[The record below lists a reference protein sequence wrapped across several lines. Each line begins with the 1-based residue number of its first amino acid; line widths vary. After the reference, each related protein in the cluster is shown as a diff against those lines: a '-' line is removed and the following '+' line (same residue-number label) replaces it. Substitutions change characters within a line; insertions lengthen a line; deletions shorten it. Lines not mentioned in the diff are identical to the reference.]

1 MSRLVHFFDKKI
13 YVERANTVEHEE
25 VKKEIAKKLSKSEKK
40 FIQDIEYGI
49 AASGSCLISDISRSL
64 NEDIKLK
71 NTIERLCDNLNS
83 FDDTET
89 LYNNYIEE
97 IGDIYGKEPVVLF
110 DDSDIS
116 KVYGK
121 KFEDLDDVIDA
132 SSQDKKVTKGY
143 HVCEA
148 TILTEKE
155 NQLISVYSQIYSCKS
170 KDFKSMNDYTFKSI
184 EAAKKVLNRKFIGVF
199 DRGYDDNKIID
210 YMDDNYF
217 VIRMNDRRV
226 FLFKGK
232 KKNVYEEA
240 KKRKGKIRMTLWF
253 DDNEEYEVY
262 ISHTKVTLPHNG
274 KDYELVFC
282 YGLSE
287 ERPLILLTN
296 RKIHSKD
303 DVIKVVRLYFSRWRI
318 EEYFRAKKQEYKF
331 ENIRLRTLKGIN
343 NLNLFL
349 TIHLGHINKLA
360 EEINR
365 KLLSI
370 KIIEASKS
378 IRNKV
383 IIWMSQFAR
392 GIKKI
397 LSYAHTGIKEWQ
409 KIEIRDK
416 YKQLALKI

>member
-1 MSRLVHFFDKKI
+1 MNNFTT
-13 YVERANTVEHEE
+13 NTYEMKREILNFSE
-25 VKKEIAKKLSKSEKK
+25 KIAKKLSKSEKK

-121 KFEDLDDVIDA
+121 KFEDLDDVMDA

-184 EAAKKVLNRKFIGVF
+184 ETAKKVLNRKFIGVF

-217 VIRMNDRRV
+217 IIRMNDRRN

-232 KKNVYEEA
+232 KKNAYEEA
-240 KKRKGKIRMTLWF
+240 KKRKGKVRMTLWF

>member
-1 MSRLVHFFDKKI
+1 MNNFTT
-13 YVERANTVEHEE
+13 NTYEMKREILNFSE
-25 VKKEIAKKLSKSEKK
+25 KIAKNSNKSKNK
-40 FIQDIEYGI
+40 FIKDIEYGI

-64 NEDIKLK
+64 NENIKLK

-83 FDDTET
+83 FDDVET

-155 NQLISVYSQIYSCKS
+155 KQLISVYSQIYSCKS

>member
-1 MSRLVHFFDKKI
+1 MSNFTT
-13 YVERANTVEHEE
+13 NTYEMKREILNFSE
-25 VKKEIAKKLSKSEKK
+25 KIAKKLSKSEKK

-184 EAAKKVLNRKFIGVF
+184 EAAQKVLNRKFIGVF

-217 VIRMNDRRV
+217 IIRMNDRRN

-232 KKNVYEEA
+232 KKNAYEEA
-240 KKRKGKIRMTLWF
+240 KKRKGKVRMTLWF

-397 LSYAHTGIKEWQ
+397 LSYSHTGIKEWQ

>member
-1 MSRLVHFFDKKI
+1 MNNFTT
-13 YVERANTVEHEE
+13 NTYEM
-25 VKKEIAKKLSKSEKK
+25 KREILNFSEKNAKKLSKSEKK

-83 FDDTET
+83 FDDAET

-121 KFEDLDDVIDA
+121 KFEDLDDVMDA

-155 NQLISVYSQIYSCKS
+155 KQLISVYSQIYSCKS

-184 EAAKKVLNRKFIGVF
+184 ETAKKVLNRKFIGVF

-217 VIRMNDRRV
+217 IIRMNDRRN

-232 KKNVYEEA
+232 KKNAYEEA
-240 KKRKGKIRMTLWF
+240 KKRKGKVRMTLWF

>member
-1 MSRLVHFFDKKI
+1 MNNFTT
-13 YVERANTVEHEE
+13 NTYEMKREILNFSE
-25 VKKEIAKKLSKSEKK
+25 KIAKKLSKSEKK

-49 AASGSCLISDISRSL
+49 AASGSCLISDISRSI

-89 LYNNYIEE
+89 LYNNYIEK

>member
-1 MSRLVHFFDKKI
+1 MNNFTT
-13 YVERANTVEHEE
+13 NTYEMKREILNFSE
-25 VKKEIAKKLSKSEKK
+25 KIAKKLSKSEKK

-83 FDDTET
+83 FDDAET

-121 KFEDLDDVIDA
+121 KFEDLDDVMDA

-155 NQLISVYSQIYSCKS
+155 KQLISVYSQIYSCKS

-184 EAAKKVLNRKFIGVF
+184 ETAKKVLNRKFIGVF

-217 VIRMNDRRV
+217 IIRMNDRRN

-232 KKNVYEEA
+232 KKNAYEEA
-240 KKRKGKIRMTLWF
+240 KKRKGKVRMTLWF

-303 DVIKVVRLYFSRWRI
+303 DLIKVVRLYFSRWRI

>member
-1 MSRLVHFFDKKI
+1 MNNFTT
-13 YVERANTVEHEE
+13 NTYEMKREILNFSE
-25 VKKEIAKKLSKSEKK
+25 KIAKKLSKSEKK

-121 KFEDLDDVIDA
+121 KFEDLDDVMDA

-155 NQLISVYSQIYSCKS
+155 KQLISVYSQIYSCKS

-184 EAAKKVLNRKFIGVF
+184 ETAKKVLNRKFIGVF

-217 VIRMNDRRV
+217 VIRMNDRRN

-232 KKNVYEEA
+232 KKNAYEEA

-303 DVIKVVRLYFSRWRI
+303 NVIKVVRLYFSRWRI

-416 YKQLALKI
+416 YK

>member
-1 MSRLVHFFDKKI
+1 MNNFTT
-13 YVERANTVEHEE
+13 NTYEMKREILNFSE
-25 VKKEIAKKLSKSEKK
+25 KIAKKLSKSEKK

-148 TILTEKE
+148 TRLTEKE
-155 NQLISVYSQIYSCKS
+155 KQLISVYSQIYSCKS

>member
-1 MSRLVHFFDKKI
+1 MNNFTT
-13 YVERANTVEHEE
+13 NTYEMKREILNFSE
-25 VKKEIAKKLSKSEKK
+25 KIAKKLSKSEKK

-121 KFEDLDDVIDA
+121 KFEDLDDVMDA

-155 NQLISVYSQIYSCKS
+155 KQLISVYSQIYSCKS

-184 EAAKKVLNRKFIGVF
+184 ETAKKVLNRKFIGVF

-217 VIRMNDRRV
+217 IIRMNDRRN

-232 KKNVYEEA
+232 KKNAYEEA
-240 KKRKGKIRMTLWF
+240 KKRKGKVRMTLWF

-349 TIHLGHINKLA
+349 TINLGHINKLA

>member
-1 MSRLVHFFDKKI
+1 MNNFTT
-13 YVERANTVEHEE
+13 NTYEMKREILNFSE
-25 VKKEIAKKLSKSEKK
+25 KIAKKLSKSEKK

-253 DDNEEYEVY
+253 DDNKEYEVY

>member
-1 MSRLVHFFDKKI
+1 MNNFTT
-13 YVERANTVEHEE
+13 NTYEMKREILNFSE
-25 VKKEIAKKLSKSEKK
+25 KIAKKLSKSEKK

-240 KKRKGKIRMTLWF
+240 KKRKGKIRMTLWV

-287 ERPLILLTN
+287 EKPLILLTN

>member
-1 MSRLVHFFDKKI
+1 MNNFTT
-13 YVERANTVEHEE
+13 NTYEMKREILNFSE
-25 VKKEIAKKLSKSEKK
+25 KIAKKLSKSEKK

-121 KFEDLDDVIDA
+121 KFEDLDDVMDA

-155 NQLISVYSQIYSCKS
+155 KQLISVYSQIYSCKS

-184 EAAKKVLNRKFIGVF
+184 ETAKKVLNRKFIGVF

-217 VIRMNDRRV
+217 VIRMNDRRN

-232 KKNVYEEA
+232 KKNAYEEA

>member
-1 MSRLVHFFDKKI
+1 MNNFTT
-13 YVERANTVEHEE
+13 NTYEMKREILNFSE
-25 VKKEIAKKLSKSEKK
+25 KIAKKLSKSEKK

-184 EAAKKVLNRKFIGVF
+184 KAAKKVLNRKFIGVF

>member
-1 MSRLVHFFDKKI
+1 MNNFTT
-13 YVERANTVEHEE
+13 NTYEMKREILNFSE
-25 VKKEIAKKLSKSEKK
+25 KIAKKLSKSEKK

-97 IGDIYGKEPVVLF
+97 IGNIYGKEPVVLF

-199 DRGYDDNKIID
+199 DRGYDNNKIID

>member
-1 MSRLVHFFDKKI
+1 MNNFTT
-13 YVERANTVEHEE
+13 NTYEMKREILNFSE
-25 VKKEIAKKLSKSEKK
+25 KIAKKLSKSEKK

-89 LYNNYIEE
+89 LYNNYIEK

-155 NQLISVYSQIYSCKS
+155 KQLISVYSQIYSCKS

-383 IIWMSQFAR
+383 IIWISQFAR

>member
-1 MSRLVHFFDKKI
+1 MNNFTT
-13 YVERANTVEHEE
+13 NTYEMKREILNFSE
-25 VKKEIAKKLSKSEKK
+25 KIAKKLSKSEKK

-49 AASGSCLISDISRSL
+49 AASGSCLISDISKSL

>member
-1 MSRLVHFFDKKI
+1 MNNFTT
-13 YVERANTVEHEE
+13 NTYEMKREILNFSE
-25 VKKEIAKKLSKSEKK
+25 KIAKKLSKSEKK

-89 LYNNYIEE
+89 LYNNYVEG

>member
-1 MSRLVHFFDKKI
+1 MNNFTT
-13 YVERANTVEHEE
+13 NTYEMKREILNFSE
-25 VKKEIAKKLSKSEKK
+25 KIAKKLSKSEKK

-132 SSQDKKVTKGY
+132 SSQNKKVTKGY

-155 NQLISVYSQIYSCKS
+155 KQLISVYSQIYSCKS

>member
-1 MSRLVHFFDKKI
+1 MNNFTT
-13 YVERANTVEHEE
+13 NTYEMKREILNFSE
-25 VKKEIAKKLSKSEKK
+25 KIAKKLSKSEKK

-155 NQLISVYSQIYSCKS
+155 KQLISVYSQIYSCKS

-262 ISHTKVTLPHNG
+262 ISHTKVTLPHNV

>member
-1 MSRLVHFFDKKI
+1 MNNFTT
-13 YVERANTVEHEE
+13 NTYEMKREILNFSE
-25 VKKEIAKKLSKSEKK
+25 KIAKKLSKSEKK

-89 LYNNYIEE
+89 LYNNYIEK

-184 EAAKKVLNRKFIGVF
+184 KAAKKVLNRKFIGVF

-303 DVIKVVRLYFSRWRI
+303 DVIKVVRLYFSRCRI

>member
-1 MSRLVHFFDKKI
+1 MNNFTT
-13 YVERANTVEHEE
+13 NTYEMKREILNFSE
-25 VKKEIAKKLSKSEKK
+25 KIAKKLSKSEKK

-83 FDDTET
+83 FDDAET

-210 YMDDNYF
+210 YMDNNYF

>member
-1 MSRLVHFFDKKI
+1 MNNFTT
-13 YVERANTVEHEE
+13 NTYEMKREILNFSE
-25 VKKEIAKKLSKSEKK
+25 KIAKKLSKSEKK

-155 NQLISVYSQIYSCKS
+155 KQLISVYSQIYSCKS

-184 EAAKKVLNRKFIGVF
+184 ETAKKVINRKFIGVF

-217 VIRMNDRRV
+217 VIRMNDRRN

-232 KKNVYEEA
+232 KKNAYEEA
-240 KKRKGKIRMTLWF
+240 KKRKGKVRMTLWF

>member
-1 MSRLVHFFDKKI
+1 MNNFTT
-13 YVERANTVEHEE
+13 NTYEMKREILNFSE
-25 VKKEIAKKLSKSEKK
+25 KIAKKLSKSEKK

-83 FDDTET
+83 FDDAET

-97 IGDIYGKEPVVLF
+97 IGNIYGKEPVVLF

-155 NQLISVYSQIYSCKS
+155 KQLISVYSQIYSCKS

-184 EAAKKVLNRKFIGVF
+184 ETAKKVLNRKFIGVF

>member
-1 MSRLVHFFDKKI
+1 MNNFTT
-13 YVERANTVEHEE
+13 NTYEMKREILNFSE
-25 VKKEIAKKLSKSEKK
+25 KIAKNSNKSKNK
-40 FIQDIEYGI
+40 FIKDIEYGI
-49 AASGSCLISDISRSL
+49 PASGSCLISDISRSL

-83 FDDTET
+83 FDDAET

>member
-1 MSRLVHFFDKKI
+1 MSNFTT
-13 YVERANTVEHEE
+13 NTYEMKREILNFSE
-25 VKKEIAKKLSKSEKK
+25 KIAKKLSKSEKK

-97 IGDIYGKEPVVLF
+97 IGNIYGKEPVVLF

>member
-1 MSRLVHFFDKKI
+1 MSNFTT
-13 YVERANTVEHEE
+13 NTYEMKREILNFSE
-25 VKKEIAKKLSKSEKK
+25 KIAKKLSKSEKK

-262 ISHTKVTLPHNG
+262 ISHTKVTLPHNV

-397 LSYAHTGIKEWQ
+397 LSYSHTGIKEWQ

>member
-1 MSRLVHFFDKKI
+1 MNNFTT
-13 YVERANTVEHEE
+13 NTYEMKREILNFSE
-25 VKKEIAKKLSKSEKK
+25 KIAKKLSKSEKK

-83 FDDTET
+83 FDDAET

-217 VIRMNDRRV
+217 VIRMNDRRN

-232 KKNVYEEA
+232 KKNAYEEA
-240 KKRKGKIRMTLWF
+240 KKRKGKVRMTLWF

>member
-1 MSRLVHFFDKKI
+1 MNNFTT
-13 YVERANTVEHEE
+13 NTYEMKREILNFSE
-25 VKKEIAKKLSKSEKK
+25 KIAKKLSKSEKK

-83 FDDTET
+83 FDDAET

-184 EAAKKVLNRKFIGVF
+184 ETAKKVLNRKFIGVF

-217 VIRMNDRRV
+217 VIRMNDRRN

-232 KKNVYEEA
+232 KKNAYEEA
-240 KKRKGKIRMTLWF
+240 KKRKGKVRMTLWF

>member
-1 MSRLVHFFDKKI
+1 MNNFTT
-13 YVERANTVEHEE
+13 NTYEMKREILNFSE
-25 VKKEIAKKLSKSEKK
+25 KIAKKLSKSEKK

-253 DDNEEYEVY
+253 DHNEEYEVY